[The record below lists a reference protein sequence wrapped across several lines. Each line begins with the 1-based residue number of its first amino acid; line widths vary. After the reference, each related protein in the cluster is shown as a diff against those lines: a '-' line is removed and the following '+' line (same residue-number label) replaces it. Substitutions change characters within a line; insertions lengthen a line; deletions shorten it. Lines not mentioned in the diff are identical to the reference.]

1 MASMVSW
8 INDALPLQNVELSRA
23 LHFSLSETSSSST
36 ASLDQFVLPPEWI
49 GTDLTCPIASDLVH
63 AQTQPSVTGRVAKR
77 KRKSRAMKRNLTTYI
92 STDAANF
99 RQMVQHVTGVGF
111 EFGEVT
117 EVGLEVEP
125 GLVRPEP
132 RRVGSDSMQSSCV
145 LPTLDTSAF
154 LLNQEGLVRA
164 LEGRDSEGLVAGPG
178 RDPVFQMD
186 PLNCFPT
193 LESWSVV

>member
-23 LHFSLSETSSSST
+23 LQFSLSETSSSST

-49 GTDLTCPIASDLVH
+49 GSDLTCPIASDLVH

-111 EFGEVT
+111 EFGEV
-117 EVGLEVEP
+117 GLEVEP
-125 GLVRPEP
+125 SLLRPEP
-132 RRVGSDSMQSSCV
+132 KRVGSASMQSSYV

-154 LLNQEGLVRA
+154 LLNQEGLVGA
-164 LEGRDSEGLVAGPG
+164 LGGRDSVGLVAGPG

>member
-8 INDALPLQNVELSRA
+8 ISEPLSLEHDALTRA
-23 LHFSLSETSSSST
+23 LQFSLSEASSSST
-36 ASLDQFVLPPEWI
+36 ASIDQFVLPPDWI
-49 GTDLTCPIASDLVH
+49 GSDLTCLIGSDL
-63 AQTQPSVTGRVAKR
+63 AQAQPQTGGTGRVAKR
-77 KRKSRAMKRNLTTYI
+77 KRKSRALKRNLTTYI

-111 EFGEVT
+111 EFGEPS
-117 EVGLEVEP
+117 LDAEP
-125 GLVRPEP
+125 GLIRPEP
-132 RRVGSDSMQSSCV
+132 KRATSATMQSSCV

-154 LLNQEGLVRA
+154 LLNQEGLIGA
-164 LEGRDSEGLVAGPG
+164 LQGKESVGLVAGPG

>member
-8 INDALPLQNVELSRA
+8 ISEPLPLVNDALTRA
-23 LHFSLSETSSSST
+23 LQFSLSDTSSCST
-36 ASLDQFVLPPEWI
+36 ASIDQFVLPPDWI
-49 GTDLTCPIASDLVH
+49 GSDLICPIGSDL
-63 AQTQPSVTGRVAKR
+63 AQVQPQPGASGRVAKR
-77 KRKSRAMKRNLTTYI
+77 KRKSRALKRNLTTYI

-111 EFGEVT
+111 EFGEP
-117 EVGLEVEP
+117 GLEAEP
-125 GLVRPEP
+125 SLVRHEP
-132 RRVGSDSMQSSCV
+132 KRAASATMQSSCV

-154 LLNQEGLVRA
+154 LLDQGGLIGA
-164 LEGRDSEGLVAGPG
+164 LQGRESAGLAAGPG